1 MKPHEVIKENLEE
14 LPDLTCIN
22 GAMYLG
28 AVETPCSGR
37 ETGECC
43 QNEQTYDE
51 AMRELV
57 KYIID
62 SQLSLLLSVKE
73 MVGDN
78 MFEDSAQAGQFS
90 MHADGYNNALED
102 LQALLDEEINK
113 IKELN

>member
-1 MKPHEVIKENLEE
+1 MKPHEVIKENLDKVINELEE
-14 LPDLTCIN
+14 NFKEYFTDGYPFENYIAIKNSTKL
-22 GAMYLG
+22 
-28 AVETPCSGR
+28 
-37 ETGECC
+37 
-43 QNEQTYDE
+43 
-51 AMRELV
+51 ELV
-57 KYIID
+57 ISI
-62 SQLSLLLSVKE
+62 LLSVKE

>member
-73 MVGDN
+73 MVKAQIPDFETRFN
-78 MFEDSAQAGQFS
+78 MGYIQAIEKIQ
-90 MHADGYNNALED
+90 L
-102 LQALLDEEINK
+102 LLDEEINK